1 MLILQIKRIIS
12 SEKWF
17 KYVITFFWGGG
28 GDAKKFGSVGQ
39 H

>member
-17 KYVITFFWGGG
+17 KYVITFFGGG